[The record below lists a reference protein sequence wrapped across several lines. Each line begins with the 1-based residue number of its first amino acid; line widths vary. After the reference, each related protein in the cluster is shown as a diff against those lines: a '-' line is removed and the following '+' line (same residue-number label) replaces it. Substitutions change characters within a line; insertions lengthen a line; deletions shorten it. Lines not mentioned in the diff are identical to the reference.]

1 MRVEEPLT
9 RWPERTILHE
19 KKQLDSPKQ
28 KRLEATNMTKL
39 RKLTALLLAGA
50 LTLLLLT
57 ACSGGGGSSG
67 PEAQAEAKVMRAINN
82 GRATALANDE
92 GMRTVA
98 NARLDALELELN
110 GAALGYKFSNKAD
123 VKWDA
128 DNQNATLTLVAKYD
142 YNDTTLQKI
151 IDQIKGSNQDQAL
164 DFALKGNYTKAGV
177 VARIIRGQTY
187 VAISLRVGRNL

>member
-1 MRVEEPLT
+1 
-9 RWPERTILHE
+9 
-19 KKQLDSPKQ
+19 
-28 KRLEATNMTKL
+28 MTKL

-67 PEAQAEAKVMRAINN
+67 PEAQAEAEAKVMQAINN
-82 GRATALANDE
+82 DRAMNGRAVALANDD

-98 NARLDALELELN
+98 NDRLDALDKELELK
-110 GAALGYKFSNKAD
+110 GDAFGYQFFNKVDA
-123 VKWDA
+123 KWDD
-128 DNQNATLTLVAKYD
+128 DNKNATLTLVAKYD

-151 IDQIKGSNQDQAL
+151 IDQIKGSDQNEAL
-164 DFALKGNYTKAGV
+164 DFALNGNYTKAGV
-177 VARIIRGQTY
+177 AARIIRGQTY

>member
-1 MRVEEPLT
+1 
-9 RWPERTILHE
+9 
-19 KKQLDSPKQ
+19 
-28 KRLEATNMTKL
+28 MTKL

-67 PEAQAEAKVMRAINN
+67 PEAQVEAEVMGAINK
-82 GRATALANDE
+82 GRTMALANDD

-98 NARLDALELELN
+98 NARLDALDKELELKGN
-110 GAALGYKFSNKAD
+110 ALGYQFFNKVDA
-123 VKWDA
+123 KWD
-128 DNQNATLTLVAKYD
+128 DDKQNATLTLVAKYD

-151 IDQIKGSNQDQAL
+151 IDQIKGNNQDQAL

>member
-1 MRVEEPLT
+1 
-9 RWPERTILHE
+9 
-19 KKQLDSPKQ
+19 
-28 KRLEATNMTKL
+28 MTKL

-67 PEAQAEAKVMRAINN
+67 PEAQAEAKVMRAIND
-82 GRATALANDE
+82 GRAVALSNDPDMQE
-92 GMRTVA
+92 VA
-98 NARLDALELELN
+98 KARLDDLDAKLKFD
-110 GAALGYKFSNKAD
+110 AFGYTVFNKVDA
-123 VKWDA
+123 KWDA

-151 IDQIKGSNQDQAL
+151 IDQIKGNDQNEAL
-164 DFALKGNYTKAGV
+164 DFALNGNYTKAGV
-177 VARIIRGQTY
+177 VARVIRGQTY